1 MVDGA
6 AHCIVAQ
13 CYSRTSASCWI
24 LTSCPGES
32 RHVQGI
38 ALGSGSPLG
47 MIFPRQTLGNVKIFL
62 VSTTASEGLRALMP
76 LWKEIYDA

>member
-1 MVDGA
+1 M
-6 AHCIVAQ
+6 
-13 CYSRTSASCWI
+13 
-24 LTSCPGES
+24 
-32 RHVQGI
+32 QGI